1 LKSACWFN
9 VTVNGSQKTGLLDS
23 FICEPWHFIS
33 SADEGGSDGRR
44 PVVDADQKQRIRP
57 DSDWQFFESLFRR
70 VEVLSGF
77 HAHESRVVFLENI
90 VSGQSHNGPKNP

>member
-33 SADEGGSDGRR
+33 SADEGVQTGDDPLLTLVKNNEFALTLIGSSSSR
-44 PVVDADQKQRIRP
+44 
-57 DSDWQFFESLFRR
+57 FF
-70 VEVLSGF
+70 
-77 HAHESRVVFLENI
+77 A
-90 VSGQSHNGPKNP
+90 VSKC